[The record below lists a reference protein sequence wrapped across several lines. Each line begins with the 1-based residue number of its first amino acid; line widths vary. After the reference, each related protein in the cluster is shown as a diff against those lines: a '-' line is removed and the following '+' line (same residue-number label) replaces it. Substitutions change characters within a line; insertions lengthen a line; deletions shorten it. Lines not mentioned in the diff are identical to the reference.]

1 MPWTRRTT
9 LILVLNRNRIILFL
23 SVSRFLRIQ
32 KYCICDV
39 MINNNNT
46 CICDV
51 IINNNSTCICDVT
64 INNDNTAKCSLK
76 TDYGCME
83 TPGINIVI

>member
-9 LILVLNRNRIILFL
+9 LILVLNRNKIILFL
-23 SVSRFLRIQ
+23 SVSLFLRIQ

-51 IINNNSTCICDVT
+51 MINNNNTCICDVMINNNSTCICDVS
-64 INNDNTAKCSLK
+64 INNDNTAKCFFK
-76 TDYGCME
+76 Y
-83 TPGINIVI
+83 